1 VSNVFADTF
10 YFLALLNPEDRQ
22 HPKAVA
28 HSQKLRSTIWT
39 TEWVLTEVA
48 DAFAGSQM
56 RSKVADF
63 VEKLP
68 QLPNTRVVEAS
79 TVTFHEGLRLY
90 AERPDKA
97 WSLTDCISFVV
108 MKNNGLRDA
117 LTGDRHF
124 TQAGFVALF
133 AD

>member
-1 VSNVFADTF
+1 VSDVFADTF

-22 HPKAVA
+22 HAKAVA

-56 RSKVADF
+56 RFKVAGF

-68 QLPNTRVVEAS
+68 QLPNTRVVEAN
-79 TVTFHEGLRLY
+79 TVTFHGGLRLY
-90 AERPDKA
+90 AERSDKA

-108 MKNNGLRDA
+108 MKENGLRDA

-133 AD
+133 AQ